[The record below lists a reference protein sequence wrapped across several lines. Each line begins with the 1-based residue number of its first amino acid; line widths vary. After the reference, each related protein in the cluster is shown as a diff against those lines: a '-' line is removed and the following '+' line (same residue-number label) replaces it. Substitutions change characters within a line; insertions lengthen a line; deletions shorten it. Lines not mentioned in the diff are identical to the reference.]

1 MNIKQNYKF
10 SVKVIVKSRLEL
22 FNANDNNLEL
32 DVNIFKNWSLHC
44 LTLDKCSECIAM
56 NLMVYRTESELD

>member
-32 DVNIFKNWSLHC
+32 DVNIFKN
-44 LTLDKCSECIAM
+44 
-56 NLMVYRTESELD
+56 